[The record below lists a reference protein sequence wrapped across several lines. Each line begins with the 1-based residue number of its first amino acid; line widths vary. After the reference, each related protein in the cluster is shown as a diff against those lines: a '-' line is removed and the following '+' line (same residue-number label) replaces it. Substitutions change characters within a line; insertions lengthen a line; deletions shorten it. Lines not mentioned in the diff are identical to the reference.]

1 MQNVNYRSPVLGRW
15 MTPISPRSSM
25 LAWVEW
31 DSWRIAVA
39 LNAMCLP
46 FYHLR
51 AFEFEENKPGKHL
64 RDLNLRHRVVA
75 TFVVASVLTAASDSP
90 KLGKKV
96 CTCRFP
102 RLLSSSSVCFRPATT
117 ECFRFAQALTKWL
130 DVSTHLETLHNYH
143 MLFAMQNAFQVRPLL
158 LLSAITH
165 RQLGRV

>member
-1 MQNVNYRSPVLGRW
+1 MWQNLNYRSPVLGRW

-25 LAWVEW
+25 LAWLEW
-31 DSWRIAVA
+31 DSWHIAVA

-75 TFVVASVLTAASDSP
+75 TFVVASVLTAASDSL

-96 CTCRFP
+96 CCCV
-102 RLLSSSSVCFRPATT
+102 RLWWDTVAC
-117 ECFRFAQALTKWL
+117 LTG
-130 DVSTHLETLHNYH
+130 D
-143 MLFAMQNAFQVRPLL
+143 R
-158 LLSAITH
+158 H
-165 RQLGRV
+165 RR